1 MSPTRRRLL
10 VLGVQGKD
18 PQGGPPRDASDPRT
32 AVLRAM
38 IDEALAAV
46 DGGRMEAS
54 SFSGMS
60 FVPTAALAMRAS
72 RRVVM
77 DMRGRAR
84 MHVRFSNDLPFGL
97 TGPEMTAAIVASLR
111 RPIASDAEAEAEMDA
126 LGAIVAVTD
135 GGTRH
140 VVACSAT
147 PWQEPIVTGETPM
160 TMSGLLAGSNAVP
173 TGLVGLEIVSDMDPR
188 PVDPDLAAHMAD
200 VVHVSNDGGDLLLSP
215 LRVEG
220 PRTGFVFQTNIV
232 TCHRTGPL
240 PDPMETL
247 RILDDMRRAQ
257 APDTAP

>member
-10 VLGVQGKD
+10 VLEVRGKD
-18 PQGGPPRDASDPRT
+18 PQGDPPPDVREART
-32 AVLRAM
+32 ALLRSM
-38 IDEALAAV
+38 IDEALAAA
-46 DGGRMEAS
+46 DEGRMEAS
-54 SFSGMS
+54 TFNRMS
-60 FVPTAALAMRAS
+60 FVPTAALAERTDG
-72 RRVVM
+72 RVV

-84 MHVRFSNDLPFGL
+84 IHVRFSSDLPFGL
-97 TGPEMTAAIVASLR
+97 TGPGMTAAIVASLR
-111 RPIASDAEAEAEMDA
+111 RPIASDAEADAELDA

-135 GGTRH
+135 AGTRH
-140 VVACSAT
+140 AVACSAT

-160 TMSGLLAGSNAVP
+160 TMGGLLAGSNAMP
-173 TGLVGLEIVSDMDPR
+173 DGLVGLEIVSDMDPR

-200 VVHVSNDGGDLLLSP
+200 VVHVSDDGGDLLLSP

-247 RILDDMRRAQ
+247 RILDDMRRRASGE
-257 APDTAP
+257 PCP